1 MNENDINKAIFG
13 SSMDWYKSINKSM
26 QFANK
31 FNNLFGL
38 TDISKFV
45 NQTSIYEKNIG
56 LNSML
61 GISAIQNIQKS
72 LKAINPAPN
81 PLLPFSS
88 QISQIIKQQEA
99 ISKRLTPLSNL
110 GLSIAL
116 LQGINKIKQQS
127 IPDFSTAFSGLV
139 SFQQKSFENNLQK
152 YLTNSIDFYARQQ
165 DYTRNLE
172 VIIEDMQNITS
183 VLLEIKD
190 NQKITKEDIRLINNT
205 LQKPDT
211 SAFIYFIIQIILAL
225 LLSFYNSK
233 PENGTNINIT
243 INNIEKKE
251 IETGF
256 NKTLELL
263 CLEQRKAMINVNL
276 RTKPNRNSGKIGL
289 IQKGQIV
296 LVQSINHKWIYV
308 VYKDEDYLL
317 KSGWVFKKYFE
328 RMKN

>member
-1 MNENDINKAIFG
+1 MNENDINKVIFG

-26 QFANK
+26 QIANK

-38 TDISKFV
+38 TDISKFAT
-45 NQTSIYEKNIG
+45 QASIYEKNIG
-56 LNSML
+56 INSML

-72 LKAINPAPN
+72 LKAISPAPN

-88 QISQIIKQQEA
+88 QISQIIKQQED
-99 ISKRLTPLSNL
+99 ISKKLTPLSNL
-110 GLSIAL
+110 GISTAL

-127 IPDFSTAFSGLV
+127 IPDFSNAFSGLV
-139 SFQQKSFENNLQK
+139 AFQQKQKSFESNLQK
-152 YLTNSIDFYARQQ
+152 YLTNSIDYYVRQQ
-165 DYTRNLE
+165 DYTKNVD

-183 VLLEIKD
+183 VLSEIKD
-190 NQKITKEDIRLINNT
+190 NQEITKEDIRLINNT
-205 LQKPDT
+205 LQKTDT
-211 SAFIYFIIQIILAL
+211 SAFIYFILQIILAL

-233 PENGTNINIT
+233 PENETNINIT
-243 INNIEKKE
+243 VNNIEKKE

-263 CLEQRKAMINVNL
+263 CLEQRKALTNVNL
-276 RTKPNRNSGKIGL
+276 RSKPNRNSGKTGL

-296 LVQSINHKWIYV
+296 LVQNINHKWIYV
-308 VYKDEDYLL
+308 VYQDENYLL

-328 RMKN
+328 RM